1 MRHFRALTMASALF
15 LASGA
20 LTASLA
26 QSGSDVPPAT
36 NRAASPGAVSNGQ
49 LGTTTGNSLSPT
61 SGTAG
66 GGLSTASGM
75 KAGGAAHRRRHAY
88 HHKKPAGMMAPT
100 STMAPAAT
108 AQ

>member
-1 MRHFRALTMASALF
+1 MRHFRALAMASALF

-36 NRAASPGAVSNGQ
+36 DRAASPGAVSNGQ

-75 KAGGAAHRRRHAY
+75 KAGGAAHRRRHRY
-88 HHKKPAGMMAPT
+88 HHKKPT
-100 STMAPAAT
+100 STMAPATT